1 MNDFD
6 IDKID
11 QEFQAGKYTV
21 EDLKK
26 LPKEIQRE
34 LSQKKADHELD
45 KVQSEIDF
53 QPRDW
58 SKQPSPH
65 YIGGI
70 FGEDVHFISYL
81 TVFTEPNAVFV
92 SDIMSTVEFFRTRA
106 KLDSFIDALTQAR
119 DNAFPADSAL

>member
-1 MNDFD
+1 MNDFY

-26 LPKEIQRE
+26 FPKEIQRK
-34 LSQKKADHELD
+34 LSQRKADRDLD
-45 KVQSEIDF
+45 KVESIINF

-70 FGEDVHFISYL
+70 FGEDVHFISHL
-81 TVFTEPNAVFV
+81 SVFAEHNAVFV
-92 SDIMSTVEFFRTRA
+92 SDIMDAIEIFRTRE

-119 DNAFPADSAL
+119 NNAFPAEAAQ

>member
-6 IDKID
+6 IDKVD

-26 LPKEIQRE
+26 LPKDVQRE
-34 LSQKKADHELD
+34 LSQRKADRELE
-45 KVQSEIDF
+45 KVQLVIDF

-58 SKQPSPH
+58 TKQPSPH
-65 YIGGI
+65 YICGI

-81 TVFTEPNAVFV
+81 TVFAEPNAVFV
-92 SDIMSTVEFFRTRA
+92 SDIMGTIEFFRTRA
-106 KLDSFIDALTQAR
+106 KLDSFIDALIQAR
-119 DNAFPADSAL
+119 DNAFPAEATQ

>member
-1 MNDFD
+1 MKDFD
-6 IDKID
+6 IDSID

-26 LPKEIQRE
+26 FPKEIQRE
-34 LSQKKADHELD
+34 LSQMKADRELE
-45 KVQSEIDF
+45 KMEFVIDF

-70 FGEDVHFISYL
+70 FGEDVHFMSYL
-81 TVFTEPNAVFV
+81 TVLVEPNAVFV
-92 SDIMSTVEFFRTRA
+92 SDIMGTIEFFRTRE

-119 DNAFPADSAL
+119 DNAFPAEAAQ

>member
-21 EDLKK
+21 EDLRKF
-26 LPKEIQRE
+26 PKGIQHE
-34 LSQKKADHELD
+34 LSQRKADRELET
-45 KVQSEIDF
+45 VQSEIDF
-53 QPRDW
+53 KPRDW

-92 SDIMSTVEFFRTRA
+92 SDIMGTIEFFRTRV
-106 KLDSFIDALTQAR
+106 KLDSFINALTQAR
-119 DNAFPADSAL
+119 DNAFPAEAVK

>member
-1 MNDFD
+1 MNHID
-6 IDKID
+6 IEKID
-11 QEFQAGKYTV
+11 QKLQSGKYST
-21 EDLKK
+21 EDLKR
-26 LPKEIQRE
+26 LPKDVQRE
-34 LSQKKADHELD
+34 LSQRKADRELE

-53 QPRDW
+53 NPRDW

-81 TVFTEPNAVFV
+81 TVFNEPNAVFV
-92 SDIMSTVEFFRTRA
+92 SDIMGTIEFFRTRA

-119 DNAFPADSAL
+119 DKAFPIYSVP